1 MGEKL
6 EGIEEKRWDLS
17 LKFIGAGETKREKK
31 LFQSLNCFTSISY
44 IIKFSKKKKSVEVLI
59 QGLPQLTHTY
69 IKKII
74 IFF

>member
-1 MGEKL
+1 MGFVAQIYRRWRNK
-6 EGIEEKRWDLS
+6 EG
-17 LKFIGAGETKREKK
+17 KK